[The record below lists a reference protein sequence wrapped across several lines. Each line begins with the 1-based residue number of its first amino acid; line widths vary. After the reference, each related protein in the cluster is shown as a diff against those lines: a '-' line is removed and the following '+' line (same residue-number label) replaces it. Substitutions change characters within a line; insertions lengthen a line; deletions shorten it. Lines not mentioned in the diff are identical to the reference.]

1 MYKEGIL
8 RDQDIYANLY
18 DLISGK
24 KSGRE
29 NDDEF
34 IYFNSV
40 GLSYIDLCFANYIYI
55 EATKRKLG
63 QNVVLAKNDNVDY
76 LSLIF

>member
-18 DLISGK
+18 DLVSGK

-40 GLSYIDLCFANYIYI
+40 GLSYIDLNFANYIYV

-63 QNVVLAKNDNVDY
+63 QTVVLAKNDDVDY